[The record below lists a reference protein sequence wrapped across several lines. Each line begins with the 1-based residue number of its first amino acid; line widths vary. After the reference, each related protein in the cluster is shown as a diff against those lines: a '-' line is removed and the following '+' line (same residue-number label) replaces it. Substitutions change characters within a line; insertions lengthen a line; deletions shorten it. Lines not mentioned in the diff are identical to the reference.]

1 MLLRNRLLI
10 ALAPLAAAL
19 PALAAPAAASEP
31 RVEINTTMGRI
42 VVRLAPARA
51 PITVK
56 NFLRYVSEGFYT
68 NTIFHRVIPG
78 FMIQGGGFDERLRE
92 KPAHDPIPLE
102 ARGGLRNDRYT
113 IAMARTS
120 YPHSATSQ
128 FYINV
133 ADNDFLNA
141 DQAQDGNGYCVFGE
155 VVEGTDV
162 VEKIAAVRTGR
173 RAGMS
178 DVPVETVKILSAKVL

>member
-1 MLLRNRLLI
+1 MQFRSRLL
-10 ALAPLAAAL
+10 LGVLPLVMSAPLMAAQ
-19 PALAAPAAASEP
+19 PASP
-31 RVEINTTMGRI
+31 RVEINTSMGQI
-42 VVRLAPARA
+42 VVQLEPSRA

-56 NFLRYVSEGFYT
+56 NFLRYVNEGYYT
-68 NTIFHRVIPG
+68 DTIFHRVISG
-78 FMIQGGGFDERLRE
+78 FMIQGGGFTEKMDQ

-133 ADNDFLNA
+133 NDNSFLNA
-141 DQAQDGNGYCVFGE
+141 DEAQDGHGYAVFGR
-155 VVEGTDV
+155 VVKGTDV
-162 VEKIAAVRTGR
+162 VDKISYVRTGVKR
-173 RAGMS
+173 GMR
-178 DVPVETVKILSAKVL
+178 DVPVETVKILSARVVK

>member
-1 MLLRNRLLI
+1 MLLRHRLLI

-19 PALAAPAAASEP
+19 PAPAAPAAAAEP
-31 RVEINTTMGRI
+31 RVEINTSMGRI

-68 NTIFHRVIPG
+68 DTVFHRVIPG
-78 FMIQGGGFDERLRE
+78 FMIQGGGFDEKLRE
-92 KPAHDPIPLE
+92 KPTHEPIPLE

-128 FYINV
+128 VYINV

>member
-1 MLLRNRLLI
+1 MLLRHRLLI

-19 PALAAPAAASEP
+19 PAPAAPAAAAEP
-31 RVEINTTMGRI
+31 RVEINTSMGRI

-56 NFLRYVSEGFYT
+56 NFLRYVSEGFYMDT
-68 NTIFHRVIPG
+68 VFHRVIPG
-78 FMIQGGGFDERLRE
+78 FMIQGGGFDEKLRE
-92 KPAHDPIPLE
+92 KPTHEPIPLE

>member
-1 MLLRNRLLI
+1 MQFRSRLL
-10 ALAPLAAAL
+10 LGVLPLVMSAPLMAAQ
-19 PALAAPAAASEP
+19 PHSP
-31 RVEINTTMGRI
+31 RVEINTSMGQI
-42 VVRLAPARA
+42 VVQLEPGRA

-56 NFLRYVSEGFYT
+56 NFLRYVNEGYYT
-68 NTIFHRVIPG
+68 DTIFHRVISG
-78 FMIQGGGFDERLRE
+78 FMIQGGGFTEKMDQ

-133 ADNDFLNA
+133 NDNSFLNA
-141 DQAQDGNGYCVFGE
+141 DEAQDGHGYAVFGR
-155 VVEGTDV
+155 VVKGTDV
-162 VEKIAAVRTGR
+162 VDKISYVRTGVKR
-173 RAGMS
+173 GMR
-178 DVPVETVKILSAKVL
+178 DVPVETVKILSARVVK

>member
-1 MLLRNRLLI
+1 MQFRSRLL
-10 ALAPLAAAL
+10 LGVLPLVMSAPLMAAQ
-19 PALAAPAAASEP
+19 PHSP
-31 RVEINTTMGRI
+31 RVEINTSMGQI
-42 VVRLAPARA
+42 VVQLEPSRA

-56 NFLRYVSEGFYT
+56 NFLRYVNEGYYT
-68 NTIFHRVIPG
+68 DTIFHRVISG
-78 FMIQGGGFDERLRE
+78 FMIQGGGFTEKMDQ

-133 ADNDFLNA
+133 NDNSFLNA
-141 DQAQDGNGYCVFGE
+141 DEAQDGHGYAVFGR
-155 VVEGTDV
+155 VVKGTDV
-162 VEKIAAVRTGR
+162 VDKISYVRTGVKR
-173 RAGMS
+173 GMR
-178 DVPVETVKILSAKVL
+178 DVPVETVKILSARVVK

>member
-1 MLLRNRLLI
+1 MQFRSRLL
-10 ALAPLAAAL
+10 LGVLPLVMSAPLMAAQ
-19 PALAAPAAASEP
+19 PASP
-31 RVEINTTMGRI
+31 RVEINTSMGQI
-42 VVRLAPARA
+42 VVQLEPGRA

-56 NFLRYVSEGFYT
+56 NFLRYVNEGYYT
-68 NTIFHRVIPG
+68 DTIFHRVISG
-78 FMIQGGGFDERLRE
+78 FMIQGGGFTEKMDQ

-133 ADNDFLNA
+133 NDNSFLNA
-141 DQAQDGNGYCVFGE
+141 DEAQDGHGYAVFGR
-155 VVEGTDV
+155 VVKGTDV
-162 VEKIAAVRTGR
+162 VDKISYVRTGVKR
-173 RAGMS
+173 GMR
-178 DVPVETVKILSAKVL
+178 DVPVETVKILSARVVK

>member
-19 PALAAPAAASEP
+19 PALAAPAAAAEP